1 MQLLFLNFHACFG
14 CKFAS
19 SLLSFDLLL
28 YLFCPVF
35 SVLLWDGFLMRLS
48 GMNLKTKLMLREKL
62 NQCQYLSIFYKMNA
76 PVVLSIL
83 FQSYR
88 DVKVNL
94 IWYMTV
100 QHFCFPFISLISSSI
115 QRYVSLLSLI
125 SYNFFFEIINLS
137 LCHFFFFG
145 CRQIRFILSGAVL
158 TTMQLQGKSVNSYFK
173 RFLRMRQTDLKSGHS
188 Q

>member
-62 NQCQYLSIFYKMNA
+62 NQCQYLSIFYKMSA

-125 SYNFFFEIINLS
+125 SYNFFF
-137 LCHFFFFG
+137 
-145 CRQIRFILSGAVL
+145 
-158 TTMQLQGKSVNSYFK
+158 
-173 RFLRMRQTDLKSGHS
+173 
-188 Q
+188 